1 MEGTLIYTRSSINS
15 CFYGRSLPAWQLLD
29 KDSVA
34 PPAAARPLYAALDE
48 VLARVELPLSVA
60 EASRLATCVDVQN
73 HLITGSKQPACQQ
86 LDPSGLAACPLL
98 QDDRAASIAC
108 HADLP

>member
-1 MEGTLIYTRSSINS
+1 MEGTLIFTRSSINS

-60 EASRLATCVDVQN
+60 EASRWATCFDVRD
-73 HLITGSKQPACQQ
+73 HIITGGKQPLCQQ
-86 LDPSGLAACPLL
+86 LVLSGLAACPSK
-98 QDDRAASIAC
+98 QDDKVASMGRSR
-108 HADLP
+108 

>member
-48 VLARVELPLSVA
+48 VLARVDLPLSVA
-60 EASRLATCVDVQN
+60 EASRWATCFDVQD
-73 HLITGSKQPACQQ
+73 HITTGSKQPACQQ
-86 LDPSGLAACPLL
+86 LVLSELIASPAK
-98 QDDRAASIAC
+98 QHDRVAGHLI
-108 HADLP
+108 